1 MASKQQKIPNAI
13 LLIEESETFRLL
25 YRTILKALG
34 VAKVVEAVDG
44 IGGYREFVMGQF
56 DIVIMAYRLPRKSG
70 LETLREI
77 RATRRDA
84 RIIMLTTENDKK
96 TVLECIKAGVRYYI
110 QKDLSARELK
120 TKLKEVFNLI
130 L

>member
-13 LLIEESETFRLL
+13 LLIEESEAFRLL